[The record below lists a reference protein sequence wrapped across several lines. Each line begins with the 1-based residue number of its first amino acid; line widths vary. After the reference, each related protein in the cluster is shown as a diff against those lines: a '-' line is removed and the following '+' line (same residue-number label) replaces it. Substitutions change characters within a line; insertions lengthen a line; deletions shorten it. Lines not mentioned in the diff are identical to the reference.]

1 MSMPLPVEAVTGS
14 PIGCTLSTGIGA
26 FILITS
32 KRLGGGVDGIPVGVW
47 AGDKVA
53 EAAKM
58 AAIEMLEN
66 VFANFMIVVVRG

>member
-1 MSMPLPVEAVTGS
+1 MLP
-14 PIGCTLSTGIGA
+14 
-26 FILITS
+26 
-32 KRLGGGVDGIPVGVW
+32 GGGVDGVPAGVL

>member
-1 MSMPLPVEAVTGS
+1 
-14 PIGCTLSTGIGA
+14 LSTGIGV

-32 KRLGGGVDGIPVGVW
+32 KRLGGGADGVPVGVW

>member
-1 MSMPLPVEAVTGS
+1 M
-14 PIGCTLSTGIGA
+14 GCILSTGIGV

-32 KRLGGGVDGIPVGVW
+32 KRLGGGADGVPIGVW

-58 AAIEMLEN
+58 AAMEMLEN
-66 VFANFMIVVVRG
+66 VFANFMIVVVRV

>member
-1 MSMPLPVEAVTGS
+1 MRSIETDDFVAAITLAVRLMLP
-14 PIGCTLSTGIGA
+14 
-26 FILITS
+26 
-32 KRLGGGVDGIPVGVW
+32 GGGVDGVPAGVL

>member
-1 MSMPLPVEAVTGS
+1 MGVVLFA
-14 PIGCTLSTGIGA
+14 GCTLSTGIGV
-26 FILITS
+26 FVLITS
-32 KRLGGGVDGIPVGVW
+32 KRLGGGADGVPTGVW

-53 EAAKM
+53 EAARM

>member
-1 MSMPLPVEAVTGS
+1 MKRPVFE
-14 PIGCTLSTGIGA
+14 
-26 FILITS
+26 
-32 KRLGGGVDGIPVGVW
+32 GGGVDGTLPGVW

>member
-1 MSMPLPVEAVTGS
+1 
-14 PIGCTLSTGIGA
+14 LSTGIGA

-32 KRLGGGVDGIPVGVW
+32 KRLGGGAVGVPAGVW

>member
-1 MSMPLPVEAVTGS
+1 
-14 PIGCTLSTGIGA
+14 
-26 FILITS
+26 LITS